1 MNFFKGFLIG
11 ILIFVAIILFILLL
25 GWVFTTFG
33 KIASLVFLGL
43 AFGVLVGGAMVIEGE

>member
-11 ILIFVAIILFILLL
+11 ILIFVAIILFTLLV

-43 AFGVLVGGAMVIEGE
+43 AFGVLVGGAMGLD

>member
-1 MNFFKGFLIG
+1 MNFFKWFLIG
-11 ILIFVAIILFILLL
+11 ILIFVVIILFISLL

-43 AFGVLVGGAMVIEGE
+43 AFGVLIGGAMGLD